1 MRIFII
7 LFATI
12 GLWSCAPKSKVDES
26 SKKRIVSLNGA
37 ITETIYAL
45 NQGDNLVGVDVTSTY
60 PAEVDQVEKLGY
72 VRSVNLEKII
82 SLEPDFVLANDG
94 EISQEQIQTL
104 QSAGILVDVIKRK
117 YSVDGTIE
125 MIQNIGELFDEKDK
139 ASALINEIK
148 LDSLITPVQPKKVL
162 FIYSRGPGNLLVA
175 GTNTPASAIIELAL
189 GKNAITDVE
198 GYVPLNVE
206 YLIKTNPDYILMF
219 DSGLESLGGKDAL
232 TAIEGISQT
241 NAWKNDNI
249 ISMEGHLLAGFG
261 PRVHIAATALNKLL
275 YN

>member
-1 MRIFII
+1 MRIITL

-12 GLWSCAPKSKVDES
+12 GLWSCAPKSKVDEAH
-26 SKKRIVSLNGA
+26 KKRIVSLNGA

-45 NQGDNLVGVDVTSTY
+45 NQGDYLVGVDVTSTY
-60 PAEVDQVEKLGY
+60 PAEVDQIEKLGY

-94 EISQEQIQTL
+94 EISQEQIQAL
-104 QSAGILVDVIKRK
+104 QSAGILVDVIQRK
-117 YSVDGTIE
+117 YSVEGTIE
-125 MIQNIGELFDEKDK
+125 MISNIGELFDEKDK
-139 ASALINEIK
+139 AAALINEIK
-148 LDSLITPVQPKKVL
+148 LDSLITPEQPKSVL

-189 GKNAITDVE
+189 GKNAITEVE
-198 GYVPLNVE
+198 GYVPLNAE
-206 YLIKTNPDYILMF
+206 YLIQTNPDYILMF
-219 DSGLESLGGKDAL
+219 DSGLASLGGKEGL
-232 TAIEGISQT
+232 SIIEGISQT

-261 PRVHIAATALNKLL
+261 PRVHLAATQLNRQL
-275 YN
+275 YH